1 MLEYLKNFIKKSIKV
16 LAPLI
21 FIFLCSY
28 LMYKGSGANI
38 NNKNIIIMTIFLVF
52 LSSSR
57 KSFFFIVIPFVLL
70 FFIYAPIGLTF
81 GEISYKYIASV
92 FSTDVVEANEFI
104 SQIPI
109 VNWFY
114 AILIPISLCIFRYLS
129 KKYNINYLKNK
140 TFIIISIL
148 VITYNQSP
156 FYFIKKVYSSTTDVV
171 SELKKLNEYKVH
183 NAWGKSTLNDKS
195 KYNTYVLVIG
205 ESVRR
210 DYMGVYGYPIN
221 NTPFLSK
228 VNGVVINGLES
239 AGTNTVASLRLMLTQ
254 GNINKWTPEYNYNII
269 DLAKSAG
276 YKTYW
281 LSNQGYT
288 GTYDTPVTA
297 IAKQSDNRYFL
308 KLGAYN
314 SSNTSDYALLPEI
327 KTTIS
332 NKIKKKLIVIHLYGS
347 HPSACDRI
355 TDFDKIITVKDKKYK
370 YLSCYVN
377 SIAKTDDFL
386 SQVYS
391 MLEDEY
397 QKNKNDTFSMIY
409 FSDHG
414 LSHRLV
420 DGQILF
426 NNNKV
431 SKYHFDVPLIKMSS
445 DDYQHDEYNVSKS
458 GAFFTDGLAS
468 WLGINNEKISNRY
481 DLFSNESDKE
491 ISHYRVKLDEY
502 KNDPAIN
509 IDNL

>member
-1 MLEYLKNFIKKSIKV
+1 M
-16 LAPLI
+16 
-21 FIFLCSY
+21 
-28 LMYKGSGANI
+28 
-38 NNKNIIIMTIFLVF
+38 
-52 LSSSR
+52 
-57 KSFFFIVIPFVLL
+57 
-70 FFIYAPIGLTF
+70 
-81 GEISYKYIASV
+81 GE
-92 FSTDVVEANEFI
+92 
-104 SQIPI
+104 
-109 VNWFY
+109 
-114 AILIPISLCIFRYLS
+114 
-129 KKYNINYLKNK
+129 
-140 TFIIISIL
+140 
-148 VITYNQSP
+148 
-156 FYFIKKVYSSTTDVV
+156 
-171 SELKKLNEYKVH
+171 
-183 NAWGKSTLNDKS
+183 STLNDKS